1 LKLKTIEKFDKKSM
15 HIIYNKWPKIA
26 KESYESK
33 QKIIE
38 FKKINHIVFSGM
50 GGSGTLGDIFSA
62 IFSCTNIQIDVIKG
76 YNLPKTVSKNTLV
89 ISTSVSGNTI
99 ETISVLKDA
108 IKKNCKI
115 ISFSSG
121 GKIINMCNKNKIEY
135 RIIPKSI
142 NPRTSLVEYLY
153 SMLKVLQPILPITKK
168 EVKDSIIELEKT
180 MNNISSKNLHSN
192 NLSLKLA
199 KSMSKIP
206 VVYFPDGLG
215 AAAVRF
221 KNSLE
226 ENSKMHIIIED
237 VIEVCH
243 NGIVSWENYSKDI
256 RPILIQ
262 GKNDNKKTKK
272 HWLVLKEF
280 FATKKIKYE
289 EVNSIDGNILSKII
303 NLIYL
308 LDYATIY
315 RAIINQK
322 DPSPV
327 ISIDFIKKRV

>member
-1 LKLKTIEKFDKKSM
+1 MKLKTIEKFDKKSM
-15 HIIYNKWPKIA
+15 YAIYDKWPEIA
-26 KESYESK
+26 EESYESK
-33 QKIIE
+33 QKTIQ
-38 FKKINHIVFSGM
+38 FKKVNHIVFSGM
-50 GGSGTLGDIFSA
+50 GGSGALGDIFSS

-76 YNLPKTVSKNTLV
+76 YKLPKTVSKNTLV

-115 ISFSSG
+115 IVFSSG
-121 GKIINMCNKNKIEY
+121 GKIINICNKNKIEY
-135 RIIPKSI
+135 RIIPKHI
-142 NPRTSLVEYLY
+142 NPRTSLVAYLY
-153 SMLKVLQPILPITKK
+153 SMLKVLQPIIPITKK
-168 EVKDSIIELEKT
+168 EVKDSIRKLEKT
-180 MNNISSKNLHSN
+180 RKNISSENLHSN

-199 KSMSKIP
+199 ESISKIP
-206 VVYFPDGLG
+206 VVYFPYGLG
-215 AAAVRF
+215 AAAIRF

-237 VIEVCH
+237 VIEACH
-243 NGIVSWENYSKDI
+243 NGIVSWENYSKDV

-262 GKNDNKKTKK
+262 GKNDNIKTKK

-289 EVNSIDGNILSKII
+289 EVNSLEGNILSKII

-315 RAIINQK
+315 RAIINQN

-327 ISIDFIKKRV
+327 IPIYFIKKRV